1 MKQEIVDY
9 LFSLVFDVD
18 EPPDYED
25 SITPEDAGEIFMIT
39 LLMQIRGGLRE
50 ILQKLH
56 DMEYELEGI
65 NEVVKEINEVVSE

>member
-25 SITPEDAGEIFMIT
+25 SITPEDAGEIFMIA

-50 ILQKLH
+50 ILQQLY
-56 DMEYELEGI
+56 DMEVELKEI